1 MRSAKIIVNPQAGG
15 GRTRRAWP
23 KAIVALRDAGARPE
37 YVLTE
42 GPGHATALA
51 RDAAQDGFDAVVAL
65 GGDGTAHEVA
75 NGLLQLDAPPPLGAI
90 QTGTGRDLS
99 RLLGLP
105 ASLAGQA
112 RLVADADP
120 SLIDVGWCRYR
131 PSGAGPEARAER
143 AFLLLAGAGFSS
155 RAVERSL
162 GLKRWL
168 RGLSYFAAALA
179 ELRTVQPVP
188 ARLTLDGAEESLT
201 LVEFLVLNAAWAGGG
216 MYAGPGASATDG
228 MLDAVIVPGMS
239 RWDLFNVLA
248 RVYRGSHIQR
258 PGVRYGTAKRVIIE
272 PEVTMSV
279 SVDGEPVGTTP
290 AEIWIAA
297 GALPVLARE
306 VRSG

>member
-1 MRSAKIIVNPQAGG
+1 MRGPRPSSPCA
-15 GRTRRAWP
+15 TR
-23 KAIVALRDAGARPE
+23 
-37 YVLTE
+37 E

-99 RLLGLP
+99 RLLGSREPGRAGPPGRGRRSVPDRRGLVPLPTVRRGSGGARGARLP
-105 ASLAGQA
+105 APGRGGLLLPRRRALAW
-112 RLVADADP
+112 L
-120 SLIDVGWCRYR
+120 
-131 PSGAGPEARAER
+131 EAR
-143 AFLLLAGAGFSS
+143 
-155 RAVERSL
+155 
-162 GLKRWL
+162 L

-179 ELRTVQPVP
+179 ELRTVQPTP
-188 ARLTLDGAEESLT
+188 ARLSLDGAEESLT
-201 LVEFLVLNAAWAGGG
+201 LVEVLVLNAAWVGGG

-279 SVDGEPVGTTP
+279 SVDGEPVGTTL